1 MTARRSRD
9 GFLSSVLLL
18 VANLLIPVAIL
29 VFATGFFPYK
39 PLLPG
44 LATYDTVTEY
54 GEPPEAKFDKIVFM
68 VIDALRSD
76 FVYAEGSG
84 FEFTQSLIRDGAA
97 LPFTA
102 HATSPTVTMPRLKA
116 ITTGSIPSFLD
127 VVLNLDEG
135 DESSSLASQDTWLA
149 QMKAKNTGK
158 LVMYGDDTWLKLFPG
173 TFDRADGTSSF
184 FVSDFT
190 EVDNNVTRHIAGELR
205 RDDWNTMVL
214 HYLGLDHIG
223 HKGGPKSPRM
233 VVKQREMD
241 GIIRQIYTAMES
253 EEHLRSTLLVFC
265 GDHGM
270 NDAGNHG
277 ASSAGETSPAL
288 VFISPK
294 LSTLTGGLQSPLPE
308 REDFQYYSTVEQ
320 SDLAPTLAALLGFPV
335 PKNNLGALIPEFL
348 PFWPNPRDQVQLLM
362 RNARQILDIVLA
374 AFGREILESE
384 SDPDT
389 LTESRAAYQDLAHGW
404 KNVTSLHGQAA
415 NGETASV
422 LIPAVTKWLRNA
434 QGVLSSMASNYDMSR
449 LLLGQA
455 IAVVAF
461 LTAIK
466 ALATCADD
474 KPLSFVPLAGIV
486 VAYGI
491 MMFASS
497 YVEEEQHFWYWATT
511 AWFAYTGVRGYKRG
525 NTSPRAQALS
535 TAVLLLVMRIIRG
548 WNQTGQKFAGE
559 PDIVKTY
566 LHTSPTVLWCLIA
579 ATYLW
584 VHMNLVFGFNNLP
597 LWLSYA
603 AATGI
608 VLAAFTFKVAFT
620 LEDAPELV
628 TGFARS
634 LLEMNFSKHA
644 PLITRA
650 RTVFIGLGLLTAV
663 ALCFILARRRVS
675 GDQSGVATLFTLY
688 TLLALTQSRPTNI
701 PLFLL
706 YNIQYRLLTAP
717 LTPRSYRRRL
727 VDDLSPAELSTCV
740 LLLQHAAF
748 FAQGGS
754 NSVASVDLSSAY
766 NGVASFDV
774 VVVGVL
780 TFVGNWAGSIWWC
793 WAGWL
798 MFEKMKEVQRLRQ
811 QGVRYTD
818 GVVEEEKRG
827 GNGEEEEEKG
837 GSLWKRH
844 VAVLTVFVAGGVAAV
859 MAACTVLRTHL
870 FIWTVFSPKYL
881 YSLPPPSSDSMSIL
895 SPFIFTTPFPP
906 HHLRGRFPSNAG
918 PTTKPGPPN
927 NNRPKSLAQA
937 PRAAAEPAAS
947 SPCPSFL
954 TGGGG
959 AGDDEPDVPPSPNAK
974 FKFKFNPIPI
984 PDTDPEVGFWS
995 E

>member
-1 MTARRSRD
+1 MTSRRGCN

-18 VANLLIPVAIL
+18 VANLLIPAAIL

-44 LATYDTVTEY
+44 LATFDAVTEY

-76 FVYAEGSG
+76 FVYAKGSG
-84 FEFTQSLIRDGAA
+84 FQFTQSLIRNGAA

-158 LVMYGDDTWLKLFPG
+158 LVMYGDDTWLKLFPD

-190 EVDNNVTRHIAGELR
+190 EVDNNVTRHIAGELK

-223 HKGGPKSPRM
+223 HKGGPRSPRM

-253 EEHLRSTLLVFC
+253 EDHLQSTLLVFC

-288 VFISPK
+288 VFLSPK
-294 LSTLTGGLQSPLPE
+294 LRALSSGLPSPLPE

-348 PFWPNPRDQVQLLM
+348 PFWPDPRDQVQLLM
-362 RNARQILDIVLA
+362 RNARQILDIVVA

-384 SDPDT
+384 SDRDT

-404 KNVTSLHGQAA
+404 KNVTGLLGQVS
-415 NGETASV
+415 NGEAAPV
-422 LIPAVTKWLRNA
+422 LIPAVAKWLRNA
-434 QGVLSSMASNYDMSR
+434 QDVLSSMASNYDMSR

-461 LTAIK
+461 LTAVK
-466 ALATCADD
+466 TLAMLADD
-474 KPLSFVPLAGIV
+474 KRLAFVPLSGVIA
-486 VAYGI
+486 AYGI

-511 AWFAYTGVRGYKRG
+511 AWFAYTGIRGLKRG
-525 NTSPRAQALS
+525 HQSPRAQVVS
-535 TAVLLLVMRIIRG
+535 TALLLLVMRIVRS

-559 PDIVKTY
+559 PDIVKMY
-566 LHTSPTVLWCLIA
+566 LHTNPALLWCLIA
-579 ATYLW
+579 AAYIW
-584 VHMNLVFGFNNLP
+584 VHMNLVFGLNSLP
-597 LWLSYA
+597 IWLSFA
-603 AATGI
+603 AATAL

-628 TGFARS
+628 TGFARGM
-634 LLEMNFSKHA
+634 LEMNFSKHA

-650 RTVFIGLGLLTAV
+650 HTVFIGLGILAAV
-663 ALCFILARRRVS
+663 VLAFILLRRSVS
-675 GDQSGVATLFTLY
+675 WSQSGVATLFTLY

-706 YNIQYRLLTAP
+706 YSIQYRLLASPPTEH
-717 LTPRSYRRRL
+717 SRRRPM
-727 VDDLSPAELSTCV
+727 DDLSPVELSTLI

-766 NGVASFDV
+766 NGVASFNV
-774 VVVGVL
+774 AVVGVL
-780 TFVGNWAGSIWWC
+780 TFVGNWAGSIWWS

-798 MFEKMKEVQRLRQ
+798 MMMERCSSPRAPRPYEA
-811 QGVRYTD
+811 TD
-818 GVVEEEKRG
+818 AAPARETLGRMPREEEK
-827 GNGEEEEEKG
+827 EEEEEEARKRQA
-837 GSLWKRH
+837 SAWKRH
-844 VAVLTVFVAGGVAAV
+844 VAVLTVFAAGGVAAV

-881 YSLPPPSSDSMSIL
+881 YCAAWSLGQ
-895 SPFIFTTPFPP
+895 
-906 HHLRGRFPSNAG
+906 HLVVNVGVGGLVYWLRAREHAENGWITGCAG
-918 PTTKPGPPN
+918 K
-927 NNRPKSLAQA
+927 
-937 PRAAAEPAAS
+937 
-947 SPCPSFL
+947 
-954 TGGGG
+954 
-959 AGDDEPDVPPSPNAK
+959 
-974 FKFKFNPIPI
+974 
-984 PDTDPEVGFWS
+984 GF
-995 E
+995 